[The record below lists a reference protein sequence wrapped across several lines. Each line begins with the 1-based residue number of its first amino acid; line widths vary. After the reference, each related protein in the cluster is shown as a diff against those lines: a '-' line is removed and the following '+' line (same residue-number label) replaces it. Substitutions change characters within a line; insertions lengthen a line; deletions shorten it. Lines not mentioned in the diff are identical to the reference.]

1 MTAAP
6 LLLLRAQAW
15 ADGTPLHASIAYGL
29 RVYGRGNALTMHMDK
44 VETHIVSSILHVD
57 RDPAAAPWPLV
68 IEGLDGRTHEVG
80 S

>member
-1 MTAAP
+1 
-6 LLLLRAQAW
+6 
-15 ADGTPLHASIAYGL
+15 
-29 RVYGRGNALTMHMDK
+29 MHMDK